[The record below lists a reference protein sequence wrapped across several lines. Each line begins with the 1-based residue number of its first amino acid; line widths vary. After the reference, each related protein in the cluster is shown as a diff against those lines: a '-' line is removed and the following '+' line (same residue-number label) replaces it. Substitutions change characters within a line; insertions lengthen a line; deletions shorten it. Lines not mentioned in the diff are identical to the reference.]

1 VLILYKIPRTSV
13 TSFLSFFNIILLFYK
28 NNNYCL
34 SDQTTNFSKK
44 SNIYLKN
51 KLMEQQSVWTVL
63 ITIVG
68 VLGSASAWR
77 FYEKRSMRKERDDEF
92 IRHDC
97 KDRIA
102 KLEALLQAASKE
114 KDEMRQTILKLTE
127 QVAALSV
134 KVDFLQ
140 NGKVD

>member
-1 VLILYKIPRTSV
+1 MLILYKIPRTSV

-63 ITIVG
+63 ITA
-68 VLGSASAWR
+68 LTMFGSASAWR
-77 FYEKRSMRKERDDEF
+77 FYEKRALKKEKDEDF
-92 IRHDC
+92 IKTDC
-97 KDRIA
+97 RDRIG
-102 KLEALLQAASKE
+102 KLEALLESSSRE
-114 KDEMRQTILKLTE
+114 KDEMRQTILRLTE